1 MLANMAWISII
12 EKKLDFKVVR
22 YSVLAITVS
31 IMKFHLLNNRFTN
44 YKWKSVDRYCTCI
57 SAKGTYY
64 CKCTKRKI
72 HKNLKF
78 VNLSMYLK
86 FWGIHILIVFKVKI
100 EKLTFL
106 KLAFRKKLACII
118 LAQRLHNIIMHAG
131 CHSSFKT
138 IGLKIIF
145 LDNFLS
151 YYSIQ
156 RTKSPTGICKRILMW
171 YLFSLSSRL

>member
-1 MLANMAWISII
+1 MLFCFNLYMYIC
-12 EKKLDFKVVR
+12 KR
-22 YSVLAITVS
+22 
-31 IMKFHLLNNRFTN
+31 HL
-44 YKWKSVDRYCTCI
+44 
-57 SAKGTYY
+57 YY

-86 FWGIHILIVFKVKI
+86 FWGIQILIVFKVKI

-106 KLAFRKKLACII
+106 KLAFRKKLARII
-118 LAQRLHNIIMHAG
+118 LAQRLHNIIMHAQ
-131 CHSSFKT
+131 CLHSSFKT

-156 RTKSPTGICKRILMW
+156 RTKSPTGICKRILKW
-171 YLFSLSSRL
+171 YLFSLISLRLYIYTYSLMSVYAIMVTL